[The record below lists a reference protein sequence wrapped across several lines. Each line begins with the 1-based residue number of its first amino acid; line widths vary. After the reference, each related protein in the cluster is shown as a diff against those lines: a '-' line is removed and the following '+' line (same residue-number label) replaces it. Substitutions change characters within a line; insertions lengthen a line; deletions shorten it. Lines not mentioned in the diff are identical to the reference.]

1 MRRGFR
7 RCRLARRRR
16 RLPCRRLRRRLPG
29 RNRRLRFA
37 QRDTS
42 VGAARVAVRIKVS
55 VIETPQHAHLIG
67 LGQAGDRQRAE
78 DASGERNKDEKAHGG
93 YPSFYA
99 ASTLSPFCV
108 YYNLDLE
115 RNSIK

>member
-1 MRRGFR
+1 MRFGQ
-7 RCRLARRRR
+7 
-16 RLPCRRLRRRLPG
+16 
-29 RNRRLRFA
+29 RN
-37 QRDTS
+37 TS

-67 LGQAGDRQRAE
+67 LGRARDRQRAE

-99 ASTLSPFCV
+99 ASTLSSFCT

-115 RNSIK
+115 WNSIK